1 MKAVQTIYD
10 ELTYVVNGAAMAVH
24 RELGPGYP
32 EKVYHEALM
41 IELAERGI
49 PAQKEVVFTAEYHGR
64 TVGEFRVDVFVDK
77 AVVVEVKAIDA
88 INDRHEQ
95 QVISYLTATGRE
107 VGLLLNFGVGS
118 LQFKRIFLPQSVQKS
133 RAYQAKLRLWKPD
146 WLLEKE
152 KSVSSV

>member
-10 ELTYVVNGAAMAVH
+10 ALTYAINGAAMAVH

-41 IELAERGI
+41 IELAERDI
-49 PAQKEVVFTAEYHGR
+49 PAQREVMFIAEYHGH

-77 AVVVEVKAIDA
+77 AVVVELKAIEA
-88 INDRHEQ
+88 INERHEQ

-133 RAYQAKLRLWKPD
+133 RAYQAKLQLWKPI
-146 WLLEKE
+146 WLADKE
-152 KSVSSV
+152 KSVPSV